1 MASLFKSLS
10 DDMEK
15 IAQVLE
21 EGTKI
26 ILGTSSHMGDS
37 DSTGQA
43 ADVYDVDED
52 GFFEDEEDMES
63 PLMGMADNVLT
74 DIMSNQ
80 VSR

>member
-1 MASLFKSLS
+1 
-10 DDMEK
+10 
-15 IAQVLE
+15 
-21 EGTKI
+21 
-26 ILGTSSHMGDS
+26 MGDS

-74 DIMSNQ
+74 DIISNQ